1 MRRTDRL
8 LSIMLELQEKG
19 WMRALDLA
27 TTLEVSTRT
36 IYRDMQ
42 ALDDAGVP
50 VKAVPGKG
58 YSLFDDYFLPPLSFN
73 TDEALMLLLGST
85 YMAEHVTGHY
95 QTAARAAQTKLD
107 EALPEALQDALH
119 ALRERL
125 ELQPINAFDVGAE
138 DSLLSQVHHA
148 ITQQRSIALYAKTDG
163 SSNGHAAAPAT
174 TVNPYGLVNQANTWY
189 LVGFDHDRQ
198 RVQHYRMAR
207 FGHLDLLDEGFK
219 RPASY
224 DQIAATQPI
233 SEIMVRVHLQN
244 DNARW
249 QREADAFQ
257 VIDAEEQTNGVIVT
271 LRVHREAEIIPWL
284 LSWGRH
290 AVILEPRSLRKHLA
304 DEISHMQAHYQEA
317 PALLF

>member
-27 TTLEVSTRT
+27 TSLDVSTRT

-73 TDEALMLLLGST
+73 TDEALMLLLGTT
-85 YMAEHVTGHY
+85 YMSEHVSGHY
-95 QTAARAAQTKLD
+95 RTAARAAEAKLD
-107 EALPEALQDALH
+107 EALPEALQDALQS
-119 ALRERL
+119 LKERL

-138 DSLLSQVHHA
+138 DALLSQLHHA
-148 ITQQRSIALYAKTDG
+148 ITEQRSVVLHRRAEGPT
-163 SSNGHAAAPAT
+163 NGHAPA
-174 TVNPYGLVNQANTWY
+174 TVNPYGLVHQANTWY
-189 LVGFDHDRQ
+189 LVGFDHGRQ
-198 RVQHYRMAR
+198 RVQHYQLAR
-207 FGHLDLLDEGFK
+207 FGQLDVLEESFK
-219 RPASY
+219 RPSSY
-224 DQIAATQPI
+224 DQLAATQPI
-233 SEIMVRVHLQN
+233 SEILVRVHLQN
-244 DNARW
+244 DNPRW

-257 VIDAEEQTNGVIVT
+257 VVEAEEQDSGVIVT

-290 AVILEPRSLRKHLA
+290 AIVLQPRSLRKHLA
-304 DEISHMQAHYQEA
+304 DEINHMQTHYQEA

>member
-8 LSIMLELQEKG
+8 LSIMLELQDKQ

-27 TTLEVSTRT
+27 ATLEVSTRT

-42 ALDDAGVP
+42 ALDEAGVP

-73 TDEALMLLLGST
+73 TDEALMLLLGTT
-85 YMAEHVTGHY
+85 YMTEHVDGHY
-95 QTAARAAQTKLD
+95 RTAARSAQAKLD
-107 EALPEALQDALH
+107 EALPETLQEVLH
-119 ALRERL
+119 ALRDRL
-125 ELQPINAFDVGAE
+125 ELQPINAFDEGAE
-138 DSLLSQVHHA
+138 DALVHQLYHA
-148 ITQQRSIALYAKTDG
+148 ISEQRAVRLHETADAETQR
-163 SSNGHAAAPAT
+163 
-174 TVNPYGLVNQANTWY
+174 TVNPYGLVHRANTWY
-189 LVGFDHDRQ
+189 LVGFDQDRQ
-198 RVQHYRMAR
+198 RVYQYRVAR
-207 FGHLDLLDEGFK
+207 FARLDLLNAVFK

-224 DQIAATQPI
+224 DALATTPPI
-233 SEIMVRVHLQN
+233 SDVLVRVRLQN

-257 VIDAEEQTNGVIVT
+257 VVDTQEQPNGLLVT
-271 LRVHREAEIIPWL
+271 LRIHREAEIIPWL

-290 AVILEPRSLRKHLA
+290 AVVLEPHSLRKHLA
-304 DEISHMQAHYQEA
+304 DEIAHMQASYQEA